1 MTRPVF
7 QKLWNLDDKPPL
19 ARSSLL
25 MARRLF
31 RLLRLSIRGRQAA
44 ATDEELVARIQ
55 RGDQQAWSDFLERYT
70 DLLYGKAREYSHATQ
85 TWLRAEVR
93 EDEVAEL
100 YLFMA
105 EILRRSFKSF
115 RSTCKPRTWVFS
127 IISNR
132 PQVIKAYLLHK
143 NPGRADVRIPR
154 VLQSREPADREIFKR
169 LVWGLEPAHIA
180 QELDVPEARCFE
192 VESLLAAHSPRV
204 HARILANRQAHRP
217 SLRLDAS
224 QDDGLPLQ
232 LPHPGPDPAAQMEQ
246 QDLREGVQEALTEAV
261 EELTEI
267 ERRVLILLYNKGF
280 SASQIATLSSADS
293 ALGLDDVKN
302 VNRVYYLKDRALD
315 KLVDKLAGRLRE
327 IADATPPAAG
337 GRRQRLKRLEAFLQ
351 EQGVPLKK
359 S

>member
-1 MTRPVF
+1 
-7 QKLWNLDDKPPL
+7 
-19 ARSSLL
+19 
-25 MARRLF
+25 MARRLS
-31 RLLRLSIRGRQAA
+31 RLLRFPIRGRPA

-55 RGDQQAWSDFLERYT
+55 QGDQQAWSDFLERYT
-70 DLLYGKAREYSHATQ
+70 DLLYARAWEYSHATQ

-115 RSTCKPRTWVFS
+115 RGTCKPRTWVFS
-127 IISNR
+127 VISNR

-154 VLQSREPADREIFKR
+154 VLQSRDLADQEIFKR

-180 QELDVPEARCFE
+180 QDLDVSEARCYE

-204 HARILANRQAHRP
+204 HARIQANRQAQRP
-217 SLRLDAS
+217 SLRLDAR
-224 QDDGLPLQ
+224 QDDGFRLQ
-232 LPHPGPDPAAQMEQ
+232 LPHPDPDPASQVEQ
-246 QDLREGVQEALTEAV
+246 QDLREGVREALTAAV
-261 EELTEI
+261 EELPET
-267 ERRVLILLYNKGF
+267 ERRVLILLYNSGF
-280 SASQIATLSSADS
+280 TASEIVDLGGADP
-293 ALGLDDVKN
+293 ALGLDEVKN

-315 KLVDKLAGRLRE
+315 KLVGKLAGRFRE
-327 IADATPPAAG
+327 TTAVEARPAG
-337 GRRQRLKRLEAFLQ
+337 QRRQQLKELEAFLQ
-351 EQGVPLKK
+351 EQGVPLGR